1 MKKMRLFLCV
11 LLFAC
16 ILAGC
21 AKKTEKESVS
31 ENPMPAEE
39 TGKASDPAAPADF
52 CFTLVFDVYGIASY
66 DSVTGRLVKTTDSA
80 QPEKYVTS
88 YFLTEEEKNEIY
100 RRMLKINPENYP
112 DDYDPCMHSSEP
124 SRDIILHVK
133 YGAVDK
139 TITCKEIELLNHP
152 KDEMG
157 SAFLDTHDLIVGILK
172 SSDEW
177 KALPDFEVLY
187 E

>member
-1 MKKMRLFLCV
+1 MKRMRLLWCV
-11 LLFAC
+11 VLFAG

-21 AKKTEKESVS
+21 AQNTKKESVS
-31 ENPMPAEE
+31 ENFLPAEE

-52 CFTLVFDVYGIASY
+52 RFALVFDVYGIASY
-66 DSVTGRLVKTTDSA
+66 DSVTGKLVKTTDTA
-80 QPEKYVTS
+80 RPEKYVTY

-100 RRMLKINPENYP
+100 RMMLKMDPESYP
-112 DDYDPCMHSSEP
+112 DEYDPCMYSSEP

-139 TITCKEIELLNHP
+139 TIACKEIDLLNHP
-152 KDEMG
+152 KDETG
-157 SAFLDTHDLIVGILK
+157 RAFLDMHDLIVGILK
-172 SSDEW
+172 SSAEW
-177 KALPDFEVLY
+177 KALPDYEVFY